1 MFAMKMKTFLLAM
14 CLFCTLVASA
24 QYQDYSQMGKTPAEL
39 RFIDDPLKI
48 DLKEPSWFWHYTMQD
63 AENILAAFTEVPT
76 VAIVLGAG
84 VVGYIL
90 YLKGAV
96 KK

>member
-1 MFAMKMKTFLLAM
+1 MNKISWVIFLIA
-14 CLFCTLVASA
+14 TV
-24 QYQDYSQMGKTPAEL
+24 
-39 RFIDDPLKI
+39 
-48 DLKEPSWFWHYTMQD
+48 
-63 AENILAAFTEVPT
+63 LAAFTEVPT

-84 VVGYIL
+84 VIGYIL